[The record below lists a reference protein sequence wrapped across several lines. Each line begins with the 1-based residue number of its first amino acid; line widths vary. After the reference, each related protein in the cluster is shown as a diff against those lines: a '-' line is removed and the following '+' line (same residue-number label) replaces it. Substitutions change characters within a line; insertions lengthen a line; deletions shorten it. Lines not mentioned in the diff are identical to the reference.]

1 MAKQQTA
8 SARNVISQSLKQK
21 NNNLFLILVQD
32 MLVSYGVICKAGAGA
47 QAMGQKSAEV

>member
-21 NNNLFLILVQD
+21 NNNLFLIL